1 MNKAELKAKLDQL
14 GVQYDPNATND
25 ELKQLLDAN
34 QPPSNTKQ
42 WNPHR
47 NDQADKSEQE
57 PAIKIVDVVYPLSA
71 ESLWDDNELRY
82 SIRSLEKHFKN
93 LGKIYIIGHLPDFIK
108 PDDYNIIHIP
118 FPDSYTENKDANL
131 IAKLLRACQEESLTD
146 EFLFMSDDQ
155 YILQDVYA
163 ENMVPFYS
171 VKLAERRYR
180 TNNKWERRLQRT
192 YQALKARGKEG
203 YEYDTHAPV
212 IMQKELFKEVMLTY
226 DWGATPGYCINS
238 LYFSHTRDEHVQ
250 RDVQVV
256 RVTHTKEDRPA
267 LVERIADAC
276 YLNHNDV
283 ALKGPIKEIIE
294 EEYPE
299 PSPFES

>member
-1 MNKAELKAKLDQL
+1 MKKAELQEKLDQL
-14 GVQYDPNATND
+14 GVQYDSNATND
-25 ELKQLLDAN
+25 ELNQLLAAN
-34 QPPSNTKQ
+34 QSVQ
-42 WNPHR
+42 
-47 NDQADKSEQE
+47 KSQEDLETAQTDEQE

-71 ESLWDDNELRY
+71 ESPWDDNELRY
-82 SIRSLEKHFKN
+82 SIRSLQKHFRN
-93 LGKIYIIGHLPDFIK
+93 LGKIFIIGYLPDFIE
-108 PDDYNIIHIP
+108 PDDYNIVHIP

-155 YILQDVYA
+155 YMMQDVYA
-163 ENMVPFYS
+163 EHMVPFYS

-192 YQALKARGKEG
+192 YQTLKARGIEG

-212 IMQKELFKEVMLTY
+212 IMQKTLFMEVMLSY

-238 LYFSHTRDEHVQ
+238 LYFSHVLSTHKQ
-250 RDVQVV
+250 RNGEVV
-256 RVTHTKEDRPA
+256 RVTNTKEDRAA
-267 LVERIADAC
+267 LVERIADAY
-276 YLNHNDV
+276 YLNHNDI
-283 ALKGPIKEIIE
+283 ALRGAVKDIIE
-294 EEYPE
+294 DKFPE